1 MLTHRV
7 ESVVDDVIEILAH
20 PDLFHQLVLV
30 TVHARQ
36 LADVGKDVLKT
47 VGKLESVNIVQTVL
61 KYNNTK

>member
-7 ESVVDDVIEILAH
+7 ESVVDDVLEILAH